1 MQPKQLRQRKV
12 LKVVRTRNKNS
23 FMCGMCGKVSHHYQ
37 YKLHFILGETD
48 VVACNKCAYREKY
61 GTKNMKKAMKE
72 ELIEEEKTNS

>member
-1 MQPKQLRQRKV
+1 
-12 LKVVRTRNKNS
+12 
-23 FMCGMCGKVSHHYQ
+23 MCGMCGKVSHHYQ